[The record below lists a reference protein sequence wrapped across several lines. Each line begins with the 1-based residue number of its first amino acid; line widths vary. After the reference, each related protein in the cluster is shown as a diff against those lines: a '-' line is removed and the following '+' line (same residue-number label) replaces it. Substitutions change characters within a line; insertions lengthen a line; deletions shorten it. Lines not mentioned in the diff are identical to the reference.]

1 MSPLLSA
8 APLARLG
15 RYLIYDGPLNVYR
28 NFFEAD
34 AVIRQYEVNRVHT
47 QLNSVWSES
56 YFTGQSNYSLTLG
69 FARDLNKQLK
79 FGSPKRLSPVAV
91 KLIDSSGRDGCG
103 LCSVP

>member
-1 MSPLLSA
+1 M
-8 APLARLG
+8 G

-34 AVIRQYEVNRVHT
+34 FVIRQYEVNRVHT

-69 FARDLNKQLK
+69 FARDLNYWDPQVRFAQTPPRHML
-79 FGSPKRLSPVAV
+79 RQVTIVLHA
-91 KLIDSSGRDGCG
+91 KLTSAKPITTG
-103 LCSVP
+103 LDHQR